1 MANYDPDRRKVLSA
15 LCHGA
20 CFFSSTVFAVGI
32 PIVILV
38 LTDDPV
44 VKANA
49 KEALNFQIS
58 IFIWGIISVLLA
70 ILLIGFVM
78 FFILLIFSFIA
89 PIIAIVS
96 VLSNPDRRYRYD
108 GIFHFL

>member
-1 MANYDPDRRKVLSA
+1 MAVYDPDNRKILSA

-20 CFFSSTVFAVGI
+20 CLFSSSVVSIGV

-38 LTDDPV
+38 LTEDPV

-58 IFIWGIISVLLA
+58 VFIWAIIGVLLA
-70 ILLIGFVM
+70 IVLIGFAILL
-78 FFILLIFSFIA
+78 FLLIFSFIA
-89 PIIAIVS
+89 PIIAIVN
-96 VLSNPDRRYRYD
+96 VLNDPDRHYVYG
-108 GIFHFL
+108 GIFHIL